1 MKKYISIISFIIC
14 FVFTIPLNAE
24 NVPKRETK
32 TIVLKK
38 KPYKLPDQPLD
49 PEGRRSVSQP
59 IVAVI
64 SSAGLQ
70 ISEISKTE
78 ILSYDIYDEKGESI
92 VTFLSETEFVEY
104 ILNLTETVEVNIL
117 LHNYLLYG
125 FID

>member
-1 MKKYISIISFIIC
+1 MKKYIAIISFIIC
-14 FVFTIPLNAE
+14 FVFTIPLNAG
-24 NVPKRETK
+24 NTSKKGTK

-38 KPYKLPDQPLD
+38 KPYKFLDQPLD
-49 PEGRRSVSQP
+49 PGGRRNVSQP

-70 ISEISKTE
+70 IPEISKTE
-78 ILSYDIYDEKGESI
+78 ILSYDIYDEKGEAI
-92 VTFLSETEFVEY
+92 VAFLSEAEFVEY

-117 LHNYLLYG
+117 LHDFFLYG